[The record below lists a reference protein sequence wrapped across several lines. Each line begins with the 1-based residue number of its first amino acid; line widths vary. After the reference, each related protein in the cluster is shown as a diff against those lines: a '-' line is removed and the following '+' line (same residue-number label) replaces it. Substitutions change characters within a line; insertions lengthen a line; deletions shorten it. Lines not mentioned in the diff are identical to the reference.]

1 MEGVKMSLE
10 SIRVQMKKTREQ
22 MADALRISKDRYN
35 RLAIGETRML
45 ANELVRL
52 HDVSGIPYE
61 NIEVPE

>member
-1 MEGVKMSLE
+1 MENIKMSLE
-10 SIRVQMKKTREQ
+10 SIRMQMKKTREQ
-22 MADALRISKDRYN
+22 MAEALRISKDRYN
-35 RLAIGETRML
+35 RLASGETRML